1 MSDRLLIL
9 VDALAVLY
17 RSFYAIRELST
28 SDGRPTN
35 ALYGFIRKLDQLR
48 AAWDPTHLAVVF
60 DGGLPEERL
69 RLLETYKAQRPPMPD
84 PLRSQVELAKEYLD
98 RARTEWL
105 LVEAQEADDV
115 IATVA
120 TKARG
125 DGVAV
130 RIATGDKDMY
140 QLIDDHVRLLPLA
153 AREKKEFGP
162 EQVRDKTGVDPGQI
176 VEWLAL
182 VGDSA
187 DNVPGVPGVG
197 PKTAARLLD
206 TFGSLGAMWERI
218 GEVASDRIREALIAN
233 RAVVERNVE
242 MVRLNC
248 VLDVPL
254 DWDRLRV
261 RPPDRAGLLPM
272 LEDLEFH
279 GMAAELGREQ
289 QLELF

>member
-35 ALYGFIRKLDQLR
+35 ALYGFIRKLNQLR
-48 AAWDPTHLAVVF
+48 TTWDPTHLAVVF

-69 RLLETYKAQRPPMPD
+69 RLLETYKAQRPPMPT
-84 PLRSQVELAKEYLD
+84 PLRSQVELAKEYLEKEGT
-98 RARTEWL
+98 AWF

-115 IATVA
+115 IATVVA
-120 TKARG
+120 QACR
-125 DGVAV
+125 DGASV

-140 QLIDDHVRLLPLA
+140 QLVDEHVALLPLA
-153 AREKKEFGP
+153 AKEREEIGSA
-162 EQVRDKTGVDPGQI
+162 QVLDKTGVAPEHV

-182 VGDSA
+182 VGDTS

-206 TFGSLGAMWERI
+206 AFGSLEALWERI
-218 GEVASDRIREALIAN
+218 DEVSSPRIRDALSEHRGI
-233 RAVVERNVE
+233 VDRNLG
-242 MVRLNC
+242 MVRLNRG
-248 VLDVPL
+248 LDVTL
-254 DWDRLRV
+254 EWDRVRV
-261 RPPDRAGLLPM
+261 RPPDKARLLP
-272 LEDLEFH
+272 LLDDLEFH
-279 GMAAELGREQ
+279 KLAAELRREQ
-289 QLELF
+289 QLDLF